1 MLPSKKYSIAREEDR
16 QRLAARIR
24 GDFRGVVSATLP
36 RERDPLSEIGY
47 DTVVQV
53 FSNLSKVDLFNM
65 SAANQVYNGFVAD
78 YFKIAPKKAAAY
90 LEIAHFDRGT
100 AFRLIQK
107 DGSELNF
114 LYLQRTILHMITADK
129 QERGVLYEYRQTFLN
144 DDTRK
149 PFENHFIDNSV
160 AEGVRNEFNTHFFNR
175 IIQSL
180 KHYAPEGLNLN
191 NFEVSSSF
199 MRRFK
204 EKIEN
209 KFVRL
214 CLMNVVVNEDLEQEF
229 LDFLLDKKFT
239 EIEVLLCDNK
249 YGAFMD
255 AGFAK
260 KMACDPKKNYILNV
274 MTDRPK
280 WFNMVAFAPDDFAST
295 TLIKFDIFRNASLV
309 VKANDVLLDAM
320 LARAERKVE
329 GHWKILLDKKIKFLD
344 RMRLK
349 RESAEYTLKNPH
361 TIMDF
366 IRDLEDDEYIIR
378 KDTNCGIRINWL
390 HNQLFQRTFNLAH
403 PVIGLF
409 PGLGI
414 DIIKRVNSRYKC
426 ASICDYPEW
435 SSDPHTN
442 YSAVFVAGTS
452 IEDNVLFND
461 ILMSINET
469 TPIVL
474 LLERPME
481 QWKKQITQ
489 RFLPLFTSILGY
501 HSTSPYHIYEDHFD
515 EINNDLS
522 RPVNIIWLR
531 DQKIETIVNRKHKGM
546 AVTREIAFVRNCEI
560 KEEDYDIDECSTLSA
575 EERQVKFKKEIA
587 DYDFFIFDQVKFCDE
602 YYPEI
607 PFIKELTRS
616 QEVEPY
622 FSCKPRQP
630 IEMKEEMEIKHN
642 KENNATNAKA
652 IIGVKVFGG
661 LIGSY
666 ITITCIIALY
676 FPVKNTINRYYERY
690 YLHHRTLASPVIG
703 LVPGLGIDVIN
714 RVNSRYK
721 FAAICDYQEWDSAA
735 QSDYSAIFIAG
746 NSIEHH
752 MPFYERLDAINE
764 TITVVLVFEKP
775 MEQRQELATKEFVL
789 FGFLVQYYF
798 HKIDTIVN
806 RKHKG
811 MVFTREIAVVRNCEI
826 STEEYDNQF
835 ERLSK
840 MKKEIADYDFFIIGE
855 ENICHEYYPEI
866 PFMKLTS
873 PELSVPILMYKNP
886 SAVLPNHTTMSMA
899 SINKLIKSREIEP
912 YFNCTPRFRLYTEAK
927 VAIKENRTKEQW
939 EEDAEFVV
947 HIILGFI
954 GSHIALTCLI
964 ALYFPLKITI
974 RRYYKRYYLPHRE
987 LDTEPSLVQFV
998 SLLSSRLLFCPT
1010 MASDFDTCP
1019 FYINLSMHD
1028 KTVDSENNA
1037 TEPFAFPSTL
1047 SSSHPSLEELTFR
1060 RVVTVEKECLYPA
1073 IDFVF
1078 IRGHPTSDNET
1089 ESAPHNGTYA
1099 RLDDVTRP
1107 AMGYLLFAFKS
1118 MDYLHSAN
1126 FLSQWKAWTGAKYL
1140 YHMLPSRLHIDF
1152 MAFFKKVS
1160 GSLDFEFLMVAHV
1173 PNLLIEA
1180 AAALNLLH
1188 YMRQKVCAHIAAYK
1202 LTDALARKLHISRD
1216 FCSNVTTTCMKLAY
1230 SNNTATLS
1238 FPGEATIS
1246 VDGRKRTD
1254 SNGNRNSFAAD
1265 ELPVEAEKRR
1275 NSLTRTISI
1284 YDFPSINESNER
1296 AFSSSLRPVLIVPSL
1311 VHPSTLSMHS
1321 LMISAP
1327 SPFLVHAAPAMHHSA
1342 QPWSTTSYDVSRRQ
1356 HESRHLTALPLSLL
1370 IAHPEIRRGTRR
1382 RPILVTPPE
1391 STSQRS
1397 PLHPTSPTLKGIVE
1411 AVKAATNAVDSRV
1424 GRRKGEIDPDEDIK
1438 GGIEDEDEERF
1449 RRLRTAYFN
1458 SPDYD
1463 RSERPSS
1470 VEKLIRKEEEEEE
1483 KEKSLP
1489 QLGTAHSTPTKSVET
1504 SLLKQPKERKSI

>member
-366 IRDLEDDEYIIR
+366 IRDLEDDEYII
-378 KDTNCGIRINWL
+378 
-390 HNQLFQRTFNLAH
+390 
-403 PVIGLF
+403 
-409 PGLGI
+409 
-414 DIIKRVNSRYKC
+414 S
-426 ASICDYPEW
+426 
-435 SSDPHTN
+435 
-442 YSAVFVAGTS
+442 
-452 IEDNVLFND
+452 
-461 ILMSINET
+461 
-469 TPIVL
+469 
-474 LLERPME
+474 
-481 QWKKQITQ
+481 
-489 RFLPLFTSILGY
+489 
-501 HSTSPYHIYEDHFD
+501 
-515 EINNDLS
+515 
-522 RPVNIIWLR
+522 
-531 DQKIETIVNRKHKGM
+531 
-546 AVTREIAFVRNCEI
+546 
-560 KEEDYDIDECSTLSA
+560 DECSTLSA

-607 PFIKELTRS
+607 PFIK
-616 QEVEPY
+616 
-622 FSCKPRQP
+622 
-630 IEMKEEMEIKHN
+630 
-642 KENNATNAKA
+642 
-652 IIGVKVFGG
+652 
-661 LIGSY
+661 
-666 ITITCIIALY
+666 
-676 FPVKNTINRYYERY
+676 
-690 YLHHRTLASPVIG
+690 
-703 LVPGLGIDVIN
+703 
-714 RVNSRYK
+714 
-721 FAAICDYQEWDSAA
+721 
-735 QSDYSAIFIAG
+735 
-746 NSIEHH
+746 
-752 MPFYERLDAINE
+752 
-764 TITVVLVFEKP
+764 
-775 MEQRQELATKEFVL
+775 
-789 FGFLVQYYF
+789 
-798 HKIDTIVN
+798 
-806 RKHKG
+806 
-811 MVFTREIAVVRNCEI
+811 
-826 STEEYDNQF
+826 
-835 ERLSK
+835 
-840 MKKEIADYDFFIIGE
+840 
-855 ENICHEYYPEI
+855 
-866 PFMKLTS
+866 
-873 PELSVPILMYKNP
+873 
-886 SAVLPNHTTMSMA
+886 
-899 SINKLIKSREIEP
+899 
-912 YFNCTPRFRLYTEAK
+912 
-927 VAIKENRTKEQW
+927 
-939 EEDAEFVV
+939 
-947 HIILGFI
+947 
-954 GSHIALTCLI
+954 
-964 ALYFPLKITI
+964 
-974 RRYYKRYYLPHRE
+974 
-987 LDTEPSLVQFV
+987 
-998 SLLSSRLLFCPT
+998 
-1010 MASDFDTCP
+1010 TCP

-1173 PNLLIEA
+1173 PNLLVDE
-1180 AAALNLLH
+1180 
-1188 YMRQKVCAHIAAYK
+1188 KV
-1202 LTDALARKLHISRD
+1202 
-1216 FCSNVTTTCMKLAY
+1216 
-1230 SNNTATLS
+1230 
-1238 FPGEATIS
+1238 
-1246 VDGRKRTD
+1246 
-1254 SNGNRNSFAAD
+1254 
-1265 ELPVEAEKRR
+1265 
-1275 NSLTRTISI
+1275 
-1284 YDFPSINESNER
+1284 
-1296 AFSSSLRPVLIVPSL
+1296 
-1311 VHPSTLSMHS
+1311 
-1321 LMISAP
+1321 
-1327 SPFLVHAAPAMHHSA
+1327 
-1342 QPWSTTSYDVSRRQ
+1342 
-1356 HESRHLTALPLSLL
+1356 
-1370 IAHPEIRRGTRR
+1370 
-1382 RPILVTPPE
+1382 
-1391 STSQRS
+1391 
-1397 PLHPTSPTLKGIVE
+1397 
-1411 AVKAATNAVDSRV
+1411 
-1424 GRRKGEIDPDEDIK
+1424 
-1438 GGIEDEDEERF
+1438 
-1449 RRLRTAYFN
+1449 
-1458 SPDYD
+1458 
-1463 RSERPSS
+1463 
-1470 VEKLIRKEEEEEE
+1470 
-1483 KEKSLP
+1483 
-1489 QLGTAHSTPTKSVET
+1489 
-1504 SLLKQPKERKSI
+1504 